1 MKFLKY
7 AALLLVI
14 FGAGFGAVYIIS
26 GKQKP
31 EVVSTISPT
40 ILIAT
45 SQPTPAFSLENAPS
59 ESLRGQI
66 TEMKG
71 NIDWQG
77 RTATEAAKISIPITI
92 QQGENLI
99 TEEGSSLSLNFPGAC
114 SLNFSEKTEID
125 IIQTLPADMVF
136 SQASGA
142 AEYSKTGSY
151 PIDIRSS
158 ALLTELT
165 GEATISRNPQKP
177 VVTVFVKSG
186 SAVVAYNDLKYISHE
201 VTINAGQTY
210 TFNYGTRKGVAK

>member
-7 AALLLVI
+7 TALLLVI
-14 FGAGFGAVYIIS
+14 LGVIFGVVYIIS

-31 EVVSTISPT
+31 EAVPSISPVSTNSPN
-40 ILIAT
+40 LF
-45 SQPTPAFSLENAPS
+45 SNFSLEDAPS

-66 TEMKG
+66 TKMKG

-77 RTATEAAKISIPITI
+77 RTATEAAGISAPITI

-99 TEEGSSLSLNFPGAC
+99 TEAGGSLTLVFQNAC

-125 IIQTLPADMVF
+125 IIQTLPADIVF
-136 SQASGA
+136 SQVSGV

-151 PIDIRSS
+151 PIDIRTST
-158 ALLTELT
+158 LLTELM
-165 GEATISRNPQKP
+165 GDATISRNPLKP
-177 VVTVFVKSG
+177 IVTVFVKSG
-186 SAVVAYNDLKYISHE
+186 SAIVAYNDLKYISHE

-210 TFNYGTRKGVAK
+210 TFNYGTRRGVAR

>member
-7 AALLLVI
+7 TALLLVI
-14 FGAGFGAVYIIS
+14 FGAGFGAVYIVS
-26 GKQKP
+26 GRQKP
-31 EVVSTISPT
+31 EAVPSILPASTNLPNLFSN
-40 ILIAT
+40 
-45 SQPTPAFSLENAPS
+45 FSLENAPS

-71 NIDWQG
+71 SVDWQG
-77 RTATEAAKISIPITI
+77 RTATEAAKISTPIAI

-99 TEEGSSLSLNFPGAC
+99 TEAGGSLTLVFQNAC
-114 SLNFSEKTEID
+114 SINFSEKTEVD

-136 SQASGA
+136 SQVSGA

-151 PIDIRSS
+151 PIDIRTST
-158 ALLTELT
+158 LLTELS
-165 GEATISRNPQKP
+165 GDATISRNPQKP

-186 SAVVAYNDLKYISHE
+186 SAVAAYNDLKYISHE